1 MVLDGCSEGTEHY
14 IGVSAAYTKMDKTST
29 SMDVPVQEMLSVR
42 LLLVDATKGMTAAGH
57 LQHIMLNHV
66 ELNGK
71 GCGKQLFSIV
81 VGDNCIVSHTS
92 LARTLRVPLI
102 GCDSHKQAEVC
113 GEDVDPE

>member
-1 MVLDGCSEGTEHY
+1 
-14 IGVSAAYTKMDKTST
+14 MDALKEQSITLVYLQLMLKWT
-29 SMDVPVQEMLSVR
+29 RPAPASMDVPVQEMLSVR
-42 LLLVDATKGMTAAGH
+42 LLLVDGTKGMTVAGH

-71 GCGKQLFSIV
+71 GRGKQLFSIV
-81 VGDNCIVSHTS
+81 VGDNCIVSRS

-102 GCDSHKQAEVC
+102 ACDSHKQAEVC